1 MNPQDK
7 IAIENLIVIASYMK
21 DNSVLQDE
29 DEKILIKSMSRCA
42 ELINYNLSDL
52 FVEEITLSDLD
63 GFDVDAIIKAIK
75 KRKKN

>member
-29 DEKILIKSMSRCA
+29 DEKILIKSMSR
-42 ELINYNLSDL
+42 
-52 FVEEITLSDLD
+52 
-63 GFDVDAIIKAIK
+63 
-75 KRKKN
+75 